1 MSTRPTIV
9 LAVLLA
15 VLAGAY
21 WQTGRMKHAAD
32 RRAQFADLLFDF
44 EADAITTLSIDR
56 TIDDAVEAMR
66 EVGADWKLLP
76 PLDHVPANQ
85 VVWGRVARELAGLK
99 KVRVIEESPQDLKYY
114 ELHEPLLQLIAGTNT
129 NTIVQLRIGAMEPT
143 DRFRYVQVGDGP
155 IVLVDQ
161 KSFLEMDR
169 PLLDLRERHIIQTS
183 EEGLTGFDFVRIYT
197 GPPEGKGPGP
207 NDPTIGDESIRVSI
221 RKDSDGLWWMRE
233 PVNTPA
239 NQEKVQ
245 ALITEMQFMVGQAY
259 IDDPEAMSDYG
270 LNPPQAKITM
280 YGAAD
285 GGPKTLNLGSAG
297 QTDDAGGIY
306 ARIEGAPSV
315 IIISANVLTLLPDRP
330 DAFRD
335 ARVFAQQASDLTKV
349 RLDGAA
355 GGGWT
360 LTYAADT
367 GWRLTD
373 PPADDTDQ
381 NEVSR
386 YISFLKGLSGV
397 TFPTETPTFD
407 SPLAALTLTTREGN
421 EYRIAVGGPVPETD
435 PMLFYTMT
443 SQEFVT
449 SLPLSAVT
457 ALRADPFQFRRKQ
470 LISFKDKAAQEIALE
485 FEGTKYRFV
494 KRIDAWAVH
503 EPEGMKFDTQS
514 DATALV
520 EALAKTRA
528 LSVANPPPAR
538 DVQGVDTPVLSATIT
553 LETGSGVPPVSLGPL
568 AVGALKASESRER
581 FAVVAGRD
589 EVFFVDQSI
598 IDDVRAGLAGVVP
611 TN

>member
-1 MSTRPTIV
+1 MSSRATVV
-9 LAVLLA
+9 LAL
-15 VLAGAY
+15 VLAALAAAY
-21 WQTGRMKHAAD
+21 WQTGRMKNAAD
-32 RRAQFADLLFDF
+32 RRAQLADRLFDF
-44 EADAITTLSIDR
+44 EADAVTTLSIDR
-56 TIDDAVEAMR
+56 AIDGAVEAMR
-66 EVGADWKLLP
+66 ETGGAWKLLT
-76 PLDHVPANQ
+76 PLEFVPANQ
-85 VVWGRVARELAGLK
+85 VVWGRMARELAGLK
-99 KVRVIEESPQDLKYY
+99 KERVIEESPQDLNYY

-143 DRFRYVQVGDGP
+143 DRFRYAQVGDGP
-155 IVLVDQ
+155 VVLIDQ

-169 PLLDLRERHIIQTS
+169 PLLDLRERHIIQTG
-183 EEGLTGFDFVRIYT
+183 EEGLTGLDFVRVYT
-197 GPPEGKGPGP
+197 GPPEGKEPGP
-207 NDPTIGDESIRVSI
+207 NDPAIGDESVRVSI
-221 RKDSDGLWWMRE
+221 RKGDDGLWWMRE
-233 PVNTPA
+233 PVDTPA

-245 ALITEMQFMVGQAY
+245 ALITEMQFMAGQAY
-259 IDDPEAMSDYG
+259 IDQPEAISDYG
-270 LNPPQAKITM
+270 LEPPQAKITM

-285 GGPKTLNLGSAG
+285 GKPRTLSLGSAG
-297 QTDDAGGIY
+297 QADDAGGIY
-306 ARIEGAPSV
+306 ARIDGEPSV
-315 IIISANVLTLLPDRP
+315 SIVSANVLTLLPDTP

-335 ARVFAQQASDLTKV
+335 ARVFAQQASDLTKI
-349 RLDGAA
+349 RLDGA

-360 LTYAADT
+360 LTYAADA

-397 TFPTETPTFD
+397 TFPTERPNFD
-407 SPLAALTLTTREGN
+407 APFVALSLTTRDGN
-421 EYRIAVGGPVPETD
+421 EYRIAVGEPISETN
-435 PMLFYTMT
+435 PMLFYTFT
-443 SQEFVT
+443 TQEFVT

-470 LISFKDKAAQEIALE
+470 LVPFKEEAAKEIALE

-494 KRIDAWAVH
+494 KRIDAWAVY
-503 EPEGMKFDTQS
+503 EPEDMKFETQS
-514 DATALV
+514 DATAIV

-553 LETGSGVPPVSLGPL
+553 LETGPGAPPMSLGPL

-581 FAVVAGRD
+581 FAVLAGRD

-598 IDDVRAGLAGVVP
+598 IDDIRTGLAGIVP